1 MIHGHKTYKDLVKK
15 EKKYKIT
22 KEKGKLLMREVKI
35 THTQYYDPNTVI

>member
-1 MIHGHKTYKDLVKK
+1 MIHGHKTYKDLVKN

-35 THTQYYDPNTVI
+35 THTQYYDPNTYI